1 MQVKMKSVVIRTGDI
16 QKSIA
21 FYETV
26 LGFSFDSMISAA
38 PGKQIA
44 FLSNKESCS
53 RLELLHNDM
62 GKSISPGSVSLT
74 FEVEQISEAEKYL
87 LAHNV
92 HIISS
97 PKTIKDGKKIL
108 TALDP
113 NGVELD
119 FIEE

>member
-1 MQVKMKSVVIRTGDI
+1 MKMKSVVIRTADI

-21 FYETV
+21 FYENV

-44 FLSNKESCS
+44 FLSDKESGS
-53 RLELLHNDM
+53 RIELLHNEM
-62 GKSISPGSVSLT
+62 GKASAAGGVSMT
-74 FEVEQISEAEKYL
+74 FVVDQIGEAEKFL
-87 LAHNV
+87 LSKNV
-92 HIISS
+92 RIVSA
-97 PKTIKDGKKIL
+97 PKTIKDGKKIM
-108 TALDP
+108 TAVDP

>member
-1 MQVKMKSVVIRTGDI
+1 MKSVVIRTGDI

-21 FYETV
+21 FYEKV

-44 FLSNKESCS
+44 FLSDPASGC

-62 GKSISPGSVSLT
+62 GKPITQGNVSLT
-74 FEVEQISEAEKYL
+74 FEVDQIGEAEKHL
-87 LAHNV
+87 SANKV
-92 HIISS
+92 RIISP

-108 TALDP
+108 TAVDP

>member
-1 MQVKMKSVVIRTGDI
+1 MKSVVIRTSDI

-21 FYETV
+21 FYEKV

-44 FLSNKESCS
+44 FLSDRESGS
-53 RLELLHNDM
+53 QIELLHNDA
-62 GKSISPGSVSLT
+62 GKPITAGSVSLT
-74 FEVEQISEAEKYL
+74 FVVEQIADAEKYL
-87 LAHNV
+87 AENKV
-92 HIISS
+92 RIIAK

-108 TALDP
+108 TAVDP

>member
-1 MQVKMKSVVIRTGDI
+1 MKMKSVVIRTNDI
-16 QKSIA
+16 QKSID

-44 FLSNKESCS
+44 FMSNKESCS
-53 RLELLHNDM
+53 QIELLHNDV
-62 GKSISPGSVSLT
+62 GKSISTGGVSLT
-74 FEVEQISEAEKYL
+74 FEVAQISEAEKYL
-87 LAHNV
+87 IGKNV
-92 HIISS
+92 RIVSP
-97 PKTIKDGKKIL
+97 PKTIKDGKKIM